1 MIWALAQ
8 TEKVREIAEWP
19 AGECRCRPRPNN
31 LRKCGGKCS
40 GGCSANVRKMVGTS
54 SAAWWARGGGEHVRE
69 MLGECSEN
77 IRKFKEHAPKYRGP
91 GAFARLLP
99 YPDSPRPL
107 TEIDWQSK
115 PFTTSPEVAEAAR
128 PHPTARSPNTS
139 QRAPYGPNVSNVPIL
154 FRTFARPS
162 FKITPL
168 PKSPPPGRS
177 HPRVGGEA
185 RGRLQ
190 TSVRSSASE
199 NPMAALRKMPLPLPA
214 PRRTTRSPELTCNRP
229 PVKSPAR
236 SENKPQSNFQSH
248 FPPHPPRS
256 IGLRS

>member
-107 TEIDWQSK
+107 TEIDRQSK
-115 PFTTSPEVAEAAR
+115 PFTISPEAAEAAC
-128 PHPTARSPNTS
+128 PTPPPE
-139 QRAPYGPNVSNVPIL
+139 APTPPNVHRTDRTCPMCRSFSEPSPDHLLKSPLSQNPRRQGDCTRVWAGRLAGGCKLPCGAVLRRTRWPHSGKCRFL
-154 FRTFARPS
+154 FPHLAEPPARPS
-162 FKITPL
+162 
-168 PKSPPPGRS
+168 
-177 HPRVGGEA
+177 
-185 RGRLQ
+185 
-190 TSVRSSASE
+190 
-199 NPMAALRKMPLPLPA
+199 
-214 PRRTTRSPELTCNRP
+214 
-229 PVKSPAR
+229 
-236 SENKPQSNFQSH
+236 
-248 FPPHPPRS
+248 
-256 IGLRS
+256 